1 MLNHRYK
8 LSILVMLSLFLV
20 PVAQAQIEP
29 GDVDTDKLA
38 QTGFKFLE
46 VSTDARAAA
55 MGDALTAFDMSSSSA
70 MFYNPAGMARLDG
83 QFSAGF
89 GMTQWIA
96 DINYNAAS
104 AAYNTGG
111 FGVVGVSLMFA
122 DYGDDFIGTI
132 AATNEDGYSEYS
144 EFGVENPAPT
154 SLAIGI
160 GYAIALTDRFS
171 VGANAKY
178 ASQDLGDTILSS
190 DGESEG
196 NSVSTAAFDFG
207 VLYKTGFRS
216 LNFAMSV
223 RNFGQELQY
232 VSDNFEMPLTFNV
245 GVSMDLMDLANVN
258 QDVHSFR
265 VGVEGKRP
273 RDFSEQIKLGGEYTF
288 MNIFSLRGGYTFPTD
303 EQGISLGAGLQYGI
317 SGVHLGVNYAY
328 TSFGVFN
335 DVQRF
340 GVNLTF

>member
-1 MLNHRYK
+1 MMNHRYK
-8 LSILVMLSLFLV
+8 LSILLMLCLFLV
-20 PVAQAQIEP
+20 PTASAQIDP
-29 GDVDTDKLA
+29 GDVDTDKIA

-55 MGDALTAFDMSSSSA
+55 LGDALTAFENSSSSA
-70 MFYNPAGMARLDG
+70 MFYNPAGMANLDG
-83 QFSAGF
+83 QFSAAF

-96 DINYNAAS
+96 DINYNSAS

-111 FGVVGVSLMFA
+111 FGVVGVSLVFA
-122 DYGDDFIGTI
+122 DYGDDFIGTV
-132 AATNEDGYSEYS
+132 ASTDEDGFTEYG
-144 EFGVENPAPT
+144 ELGVANPSPT
-154 SLAIGI
+154 SLAVGV

-171 VGANAKY
+171 VGANIKY
-178 ASQDLGDTILSS
+178 AAQDLGEAVQST
-190 DGESEG
+190 DGETEA
-196 NSVSTAAFDFG
+196 NDVSTAAFDFG

-223 RNFGQELQY
+223 RNFAQELQY
-232 VSDNFEMPLTFNV
+232 VSDNFELPLTFNV